1 MRKKLM
7 KNTNT
12 NWKAATIGNI
22 IVSDKGEVAKVN
34 EDGTYTEVPLHIHKG
49 GKQSGYCQYYV
60 AYVNGFR
67 LSVHRLVAVAFIPNP
82 DNKPFVHHID
92 GDSLNNDVSNLMWVT
107 GEEHR
112 ALHAKARGRVVGNQI
127 KWNWELH
134 PTIRPHRSVRFYNG
148 VEMLYFNSLRDAA
161 RCAGLSTRPI
171 ARRIDMYA
179 PMLAKMSA
187 DDIYI
192 EYKGTPLFDGV
203 WMDGVT
209 AKGAEP
215 VTAINLVTK
224 RRKTYK
230 SHRAAAIALGV
241 SQGNIVRCV
250 KYPKGHPYHLNC
262 TGGYRFV
269 PATRKGV
276 A

>member
-1 MRKKLM
+1 M

-34 EDGTYTEVPLHIHKG
+34 DDGTYTEVPLHIHKG
-49 GKQSGYCQYYV
+49 GKQSGYCQYRV
-60 AYVNGFR
+60 VYVNGFR
-67 LSVHRLVAVAFIPNP
+67 LAVHRLVAMAFLPNP
-82 DNKPFVHHID
+82 DNKPYVHHID
-92 GDSLNNDVSNLMWVT
+92 GDSLNNEVNNLMWVT
-107 GEEHR
+107 SDEHR
-112 ALHAKARGRVVGNQI
+112 ALHAKARGRVVGRQI

-134 PTIRPHRSVRFYNG
+134 PTIRPHRSV
-148 VEMLYFNSLRDAA
+148 EMYDGKQMHAFNSLAEAA
-161 RCAGLSTRPI
+161 KWAGLSRRTI
-171 ARRIDMYA
+171 ASRIDMYE
-179 PMLAKMSA
+179 PMRADMSLA
-187 DDIYI
+187 DIYDK
-192 EYKGTPLFDGV
+192 YSDKPGFDGV
-203 WMDGVT
+203 WIDGVT

-215 VTAINLVTK
+215 VTAIDIVTK

-230 SHRAAAIALGV
+230 SYRAAALALGV